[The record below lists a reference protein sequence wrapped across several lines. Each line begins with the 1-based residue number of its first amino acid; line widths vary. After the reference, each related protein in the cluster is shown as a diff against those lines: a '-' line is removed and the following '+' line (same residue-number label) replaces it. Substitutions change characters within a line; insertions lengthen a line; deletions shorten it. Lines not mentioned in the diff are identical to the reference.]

1 MKKLNF
7 NFPIKS
13 IIEANLHMQTI
24 QKALINDYKILN
36 PKIETITSERFLS
49 IYSSWDEDKKN
60 NFIRTVAGKANFKKA
75 KVFFENK

>member
-1 MKKLNF
+1 MKKFNF

-13 IIEANLHMQTI
+13 IIEANLHMQAI

-49 IYSSWDEDKKN
+49 TYSSWDEDKKN

-75 KVFFENK
+75 KAFFENK